1 MNSLLILVAVVA
13 GVAAMIQL
21 VRLNEVS
28 SKVRGNHSEEEVTP
42 DENNAMAY
50 SWLIFMFL
58 FFGFTIVLMYKYGY
72 GGLGPAATVHGEQL
86 DWLLELNYW
95 IILPVFFI
103 TNALLFIF
111 SFKYRYNKNR
121 KASYFSHSNKLEL
134 MWTIAPSAVL
144 AVIIFMGLKTWI
156 NIMFEAPNENDPV
169 IVEAYAEQ
177 FGWSFRL
184 SGENNQLGDS
194 DYKLNCG
201 PSTFINSKGELT
213 EINGN
218 PLGIV
223 SQDYVLAKYAEIDSS
238 LAQLN
243 RELDAA
249 WSIEG
254 GDYFEPEEYI
264 QEKMKK
270 IETLNVIKY
279 RIQSGIESKLNDS
292 IVGMG
297 ADDVYL
303 PTELHLIVD
312 RPVTFKFRSKD
323 VIHSAW
329 FPHFRVQM
337 NCVPGMTTSFTFTPN
352 ITTKEFAKDPY
363 VQAHYNNINEIHNER
378 LTAIG
383 EENEKVDFNFILM
396 CNKICGAAHHNMQ
409 KKIII
414 ETEAEYE
421 KWYECTDYTEKN
433 PVTPRLDVNGKPV
446 VYKGWRKDSD
456 AAIVNE
462 VNMAVVNASKADAA
476 TEEVEDVIAPDA
488 AVSDSSLIVDPVMDT
503 IVIADAGH

>member
-21 VRLNEVS
+21 VRLNEVT
-28 SKVRGNHSEEEVTP
+28 SKVRGNHSEEEVTS
-42 DENNAMAY
+42 DENNVMAY
-50 SWLIFMFL
+50 GWLVFMFL
-58 FFGFTIVLMYKYGY
+58 FFGFTIGLMYKYGY
-72 GGLGPAATVHGEQL
+72 GGLGPAATVHGKEL

-134 MWTIAPSAVL
+134 IWTVAPSAVL
-144 AVIIFMGLKTWI
+144 AIIIFMGLKTWI
-156 NIMFEAPNENDPV
+156 NIMFDAPKEGDPV
-169 IVEAYAEQ
+169 VVEAYAEQ
-177 FGWSFRL
+177 FSWTFRL
-184 SGENNQLGDS
+184 AGENNQLGDS

-201 PSTFINSKGELT
+201 PATFINSKGELT

-218 PLGIV
+218 PLGVV
-223 SQDYVLAKYAEIDSS
+223 SRDYVLAKYAEIDSS

-249 WSIEG
+249 YSMEG
-254 GDYFEPEEYI
+254 GDYFEPDEYV

-270 IETLNVIKY
+270 IETLNILKY

-297 ADDVYL
+297 EDDIYL
-303 PTELHLIVD
+303 ASELHLIVN

-329 FPHFRVQM
+329 FPHFRAQM
-337 NCVPGMTTSFTFTPN
+337 NCVPGLVTTFTFTPN
-352 ITTKEFAKDPY
+352 ITTKEFASNPD

-378 LTAIG
+378 LTSLG

-409 KKIII
+409 RKIIV

-421 KWYECTDYTEKN
+421 KWYECEDFTEKN
-433 PVTPRLDVNGKPV
+433 PVKPRLDMNGNPV
-446 VYKGWRKDSD
+446 IYKGWRKDSD
-456 AAIVNE
+456 QSLVNE
-462 VNMAVVNASKADAA
+462 VNMAVMNSGKVE
-476 TEEVEDVIAPDA
+476 TEVEPQVEVMVADSIQMDA
-488 AVSDSSLIVDPVMDT
+488 PVMDT
-503 IVIADAGH
+503 IIAGNVE